1 MLGRPAARLGD
12 LGVPHCSPFVIK
24 GGSSDVL
31 INNRPAARFLD
42 SSSTHLVPARRCRP
56 HTSKIMTGSSSVLV
70 NNRPLARVGD
80 SLFMCT
86 KIATGSSDVFV
97 G

>member
-1 MLGRPAARLGD
+1 MLGRPAARFGD
-12 LGVPHCSPFVIK
+12 LGVPHCSPYIIM
-24 GGSSDVL
+24 GGSTDVL

-42 SSSTHLVPARRCRP
+42 SSSPHLMPAKKCFP
-56 HTSKIMTGSSSVLV
+56 HTSRIMTGSSSVLA
-70 NNRPLARVGD
+70 NNRPMARVGD

-86 KIATGSSDVFV
+86 VIATGSSDVFI